1 MQYQTQ
7 SKWIFQINI
16 FNYILYI
23 LFLNF
28 EHYEVSNI
36 IVCQNVKVQP
46 YLRVE
51 GQWFAVDNT

>member
-7 SKWIFQINI
+7 KKKNRYIIFQINI

-23 LFLNF
+23 LFLNY
-28 EHYEVSNI
+28 ENYEVSNI
-36 IVCQNVKVQP
+36 IICQNVKVQP

-51 GQWFAVDNT
+51 G

>member
-7 SKWIFQINI
+7 KKKNRYIIFQINI

-28 EHYEVSNI
+28 ENYEVSMSE
-36 IVCQNVKVQP
+36 CQSSTIFESW
-46 YLRVE
+46 RIMICCR
-51 GQWFAVDNT
+51 